1 MTTTTDTKPFKSA
14 NPYLL
19 ECKMEFLKALRTP
32 QFSAP
37 TIIMPLIFYLIF
49 GVMLAGD
56 DGQDRVLYLL
66 ATFGMFGAI
75 GPAIFGFGVYVA
87 TERHSGWLDLKKIA
101 PMSISVYLIAKL
113 FMAALFGLIVIMLLT
128 SVAILI
134 GGLSISIQDWLT
146 MLLVELLCAVPFGLL
161 GMAIGFSVSPQAAP
175 AIVNI
180 VFMAMSVFGGLLMPL
195 HIFPESLQTLA
206 WGLPTFHAA
215 QLSLSVFDFNSS
227 DHLLIHALA
236 LLFFSVI
243 MAVLA
248 NLAYKRSS
256 SRT

>member
-1 MTTTTDTKPFKSA
+1 MTATTDTKTFKPA

-32 QFSAP
+32 QFSVP
-37 TIIMPLIFYLIF
+37 TIAMPLIFYLIF

-56 DGQDRVLYLL
+56 DGQNRVLYLL

-87 TERHSGWLDLKKIA
+87 TERHSGWLDLKKIS
-101 PMSISVYLIAKL
+101 PMPLSVYLIAKL
-113 FMAALFGLIVIMLLT
+113 FMASLFGFIVISLLT
-128 SVAILI
+128 TVAIFI
-134 GGLSISIQDWLT
+134 GGLTISIQAWLS
-146 MLLVELLCAVPFGLL
+146 MALIELLCAVPFGLL

-195 HIFPESLQTLA
+195 NVFPDSLQTLA

-215 QLSLSVFDFNSS
+215 QLSLSVFNFNSS
-227 DHLLIHALA
+227 DNLLLHTLF
-236 LLFFSVI
+236 LLGFTVI
-243 MAVLA
+243 MAIIA
-248 NLAYKRSS
+248 NIAHKKD
-256 SRT
+256 T